1 MLKRG
6 IVTRGSLD
14 RPRTRLGARRHA
26 SLLLLRDLAEEAES
40 TPHYDTVIRL
50 VRMANGT
57 WRDTFPGRLTAL
69 DEQVASIVRQRSWT
83 SAPLRVADVGAS
95 SGATSV
101 ELYETLRRVRAVDF
115 VASDRWRDVFAVR
128 PVAGGPTVVLDAD
141 GNPVQYVVGGF
152 VLPGQGEEPWFYPVN
167 RVLRRRMERGP
178 LAGARAALAAC
189 DRTGLTDFS
198 SRTLGGLEI
207 TRVPLLSPDCLRCV
221 CERADFRFEVA
232 DVLRTLPWTVDV
244 LRAVNI
250 LTPFHFEPTALRVAV
265 ATCLE
270 AVAEGGLLV
279 LGRSQSDRA
288 ADLRTTIWERA
299 SDGLRV
305 LARLGGGAEVE
316 DLVTEIARD
325 TTSAAPRAA
334 GVR

>member
-1 MLKRG
+1 
-6 IVTRGSLD
+6 
-14 RPRTRLGARRHA
+14 
-26 SLLLLRDLAEEAES
+26 
-40 TPHYDTVIRL
+40 
-50 VRMANGT
+50 
-57 WRDTFPGRLTAL
+57 
-69 DEQVASIVRQRSWT
+69 
-83 SAPLRVADVGAS
+83 
-95 SGATSV
+95 
-101 ELYETLRRVRAVDF
+101 
-115 VASDRWRDVFAVR
+115 
-128 PVAGGPTVVLDAD
+128 
-141 GNPVQYVVGGF
+141 
-152 VLPGQGEEPWFYPVN
+152 
-167 RVLRRRMERGP
+167 MERGP